1 MRPREAAPPVPGPA
15 GDRGGAPEA
24 AGLRA
29 LIWDVDGTLVE
40 SEELHREAFN
50 AAFAAAGLAWRWD
63 RDLYARLLAV
73 AGGKERILHF
83 VRFAGLPQAGLPG
96 LEDLARGLHAR
107 KTALYHGLLAAGR
120 TELRP
125 GVARLLG
132 EAAQA
137 GVALAIA
144 TTTSASNVRALL
156 EAAPAA
162 AAVAWAA
169 VAAGDEA
176 RAKKPA
182 PDVYELVLARLGLAP
197 GRCLAIEDSANGV
210 RAARAAGIPV
220 LAAASAYTGDD
231 DFTGALAVLDCLGE
245 PDLPCRALRGPAP
258 ERGFVDLAQLGAW
271 RARAAGEP
279 SAP

>member
-1 MRPREAAPPVPGPA
+1 MRPRESARPIPGPA
-15 GDRGGAPEA
+15 GDRAGAPGA

-63 RDLYARLLAV
+63 RGRYGRLLAV

-83 VRFAGLPQAGLPG
+83 VRSAGLPQAGRPG
-96 LEDLARGLHAR
+96 LEELVRGLHAH

-120 TELRP
+120 ARLRP

-144 TTTSASNVRALL
+144 TTTSAVNVQALL
-156 EAAPAA
+156 DAAPGA

-176 RAKKPA
+176 RSKKPA
-182 PDVYELVLARLGLAP
+182 PDVYHLALERLGLAP
-197 GRCLAIEDSANGV
+197 GSCLAIEDSANGV
-210 RAARAAGIPV
+210 RAACAAGIPV
-220 LAAASAYTGDD
+220 LAATSAYTGDD
-231 DFTGALAVLDCLGE
+231 DFTGAVAVLDCLGE
-245 PDLPCRALRGPAP
+245 PDLPCRALSGPAP

-271 RARAAGEP
+271 RALAAGGP